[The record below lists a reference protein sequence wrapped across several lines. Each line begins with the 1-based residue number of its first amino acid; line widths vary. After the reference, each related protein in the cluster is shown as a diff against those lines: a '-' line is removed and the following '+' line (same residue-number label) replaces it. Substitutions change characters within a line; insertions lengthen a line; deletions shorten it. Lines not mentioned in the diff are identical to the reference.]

1 MSRVVPVSGAGRLR
15 AASFALTTRRPT
27 KAAYLLV
34 RPTSCEPL
42 EPVTSSIG
50 PLTPSSPSST
60 TSHILISSGFSP
72 IGPAFLRLERASV
85 FIL

>member
-1 MSRVVPVSGAGRLR
+1 MSRVEAVSGAGRLR
-15 AASFALTTRRPT
+15 AASFALTARPPT

-34 RPTSCEPL
+34 HPTSCEPL
-42 EPVTSSIG
+42 ESVTSLIG

-60 TSHILISSGFSP
+60 TSHILISSAFSP
-72 IGPAFLRLERASV
+72 LGSALLRLERASV